1 VAEWLRGAPK
11 LGRVFAVFRRVCI
24 IQAGDDR
31 LIFLVA
37 PDVGDGPLSIV
48 LEQAPKDWSGLQPGA
63 PVRVGQDR
71 VWCGDLEIV
80 LERATIWEPR
90 PDWQYL
96 RANASLLLERLEYL
110 AVRLPEY
117 TPAGSML
124 SLLWDHDLPRSS
136 SLNAVHARAQKAVE
150 ALWAGWC
157 GDEAQLRAGTAQ
169 LAGLGVGLTPSG
181 DDFLLGT
188 MLCAWLA
195 HPAPSNYCAS
205 VLEALAARTTS
216 LSAAYIRSA
225 ADGECS
231 SPWHLL
237 LKALTSGGDEV
248 LVEVGRSVIAC
259 GHTSG
264 SDALAGFLWMSLR
277 AVHV

>member
-1 VAEWLRGAPK
+1 MAEWLRGAPNSGSV
-11 LGRVFAVFRRVCI
+11 LAVFRRVCL
-24 IQAGDDR
+24 IQAGNKR
-31 LIFLVA
+31 LLALVA

-71 VWCGDLEIV
+71 VWCGELEVV

-96 RANASLLLERLEYL
+96 RANARLLLERLEHL
-110 AVRLPEY
+110 AVRLPEHA
-117 TPAGSML
+117 PADSML
-124 SLLWDHDLPRSS
+124 SLLRDHDLPGSS
-136 SLNAVHARAQKAVE
+136 SRSAVHARAQKAAE

-157 GDEAQLRAGTAQ
+157 GDQAQLRTGTAQ

-188 MLCAWLA
+188 ILCAWLA
-195 HPAPSNYCAS
+195 HPAPRSYCVS
-205 VLEALAARTTS
+205 VSDAVAARTTL

-231 SPWHLL
+231 SSWHLL
-237 LKALTSGGDEV
+237 LKALTSGGDED
-248 LVEVGRSVIAC
+248 LVEAGRSVIAY

-264 SDALAGFLWMSLR
+264 SDALAGFLWMGLR
-277 AVHV
+277 AVRV